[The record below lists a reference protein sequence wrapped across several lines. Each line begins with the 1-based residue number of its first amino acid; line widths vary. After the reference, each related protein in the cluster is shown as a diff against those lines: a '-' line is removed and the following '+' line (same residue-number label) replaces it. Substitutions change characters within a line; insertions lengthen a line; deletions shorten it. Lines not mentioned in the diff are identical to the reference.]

1 MNDKQLEKVR
11 KGNFLLLPHYMKW
24 VSIFPVLLGIVLFF
38 TNDKTGIL
46 DNEIVASV
54 AGHLVL
60 LGFLILILCK
70 DKYPEERL
78 LNLRHK
84 AMAYAFM
91 QGMLVVILIPLINFF
106 FSSLLMLE
114 LVTYFDGFGVI
125 GVFFFQ
131 IVYLINYW
139 RFKQEL

>member
-1 MNDKQLEKVR
+1 
-11 KGNFLLLPHYMKW
+11 MKW
-24 VSIFPVLLGIVLFF
+24 FSILPVLVGVVLFF

-46 DNEIVASV
+46 NDKIVAAV
-54 AGHLVL
+54 TGHLVL
-60 LGFLILILCK
+60 LGFLILILSK
-70 DKYPEERL
+70 DKYPDERL

-106 FSSLLMLE
+106 FSSLLKVG
-114 LVTYFDGFGVI
+114 LVTYFDGFGAI